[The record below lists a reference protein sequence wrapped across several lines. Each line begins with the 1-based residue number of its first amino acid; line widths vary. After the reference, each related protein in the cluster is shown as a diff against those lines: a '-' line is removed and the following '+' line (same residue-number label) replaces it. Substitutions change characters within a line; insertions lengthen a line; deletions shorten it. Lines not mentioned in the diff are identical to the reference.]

1 MPHLQM
7 SFCLKISTVWN
18 TVGKGRRGSTLE
30 MGANILL
37 KLLLLLLEN
46 LLLTTSEEGS
56 CCCRRFSNLHLSL
69 DSCCLV
75 NARVVNSP
83 NIRQK
88 PHCKI
93 VKKSP
98 CFPVSRKSFY
108 DRKKIFLNFRFFF
121 FFLKMWTP

>member
-1 MPHLQM
+1 
-7 SFCLKISTVWN
+7 
-18 TVGKGRRGSTLE
+18 

-88 PHCKI
+88 PHCKN
-93 VKKSP
+93 VKKSS
-98 CFPVSRKSFY
+98 CFPFSRKSFY
-108 DRKKIFLNFRFFF
+108 NRKNILEFLIFFENVDTLGNRVLNGF
-121 FFLKMWTP
+121 

>member
-1 MPHLQM
+1 
-7 SFCLKISTVWN
+7 
-18 TVGKGRRGSTLE
+18 

-37 KLLLLLLEN
+37 KLLLLLEN

-56 CCCRRFSNLHLSL
+56 WRFSNLHLSL

-98 CFPVSRKSFY
+98 CLPISNKSFY
-108 DRKKIFLNFRFFF
+108 TDHKKILNFRISDIYFFENVDTLGNRVLNGF
-121 FFLKMWTP
+121 